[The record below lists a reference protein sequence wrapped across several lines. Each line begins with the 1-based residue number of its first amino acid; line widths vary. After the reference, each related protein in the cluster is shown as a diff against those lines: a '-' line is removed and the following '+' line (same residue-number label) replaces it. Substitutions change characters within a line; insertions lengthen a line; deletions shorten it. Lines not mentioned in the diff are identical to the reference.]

1 MKEKIM
7 TLLLAAILTVLVVGC
22 DNKQDLKDIEAREE
36 ESTKQLP
43 ESGFRPS
50 PDRSWNE
57 GGEVKPD
64 EK

>member
-1 MKEKIM
+1 MNEKIM
-7 TLLLAAILTVLVVGC
+7 TLFLAAILTVLVAGC
-22 DNKQDLKDIEAREE
+22 ENKQDLKDIEARQE
-36 ESTKQLP
+36 ESAKQLR
-43 ESGFRPS
+43 EGGFRPS